1 MVEAVSIMLRKA
13 KWHWLL
19 IGFDMEHLNIDITHL
34 VFANDTIIFCDVNVE
49 QVDKLKM
56 ILLWFELFS
65 GLKINYRK
73 CEIMGVC
80 WEQAEVF
87 SCG

>member
-1 MVEAVSIMLRKA
+1 
-13 KWHWLL
+13 
-19 IGFDMEHLNIDITHL
+19 MEHLNIDITHL

-65 GLKINYRK
+65 RLKINYRK

-80 WEQAEVF
+80 
-87 SCG
+87 

>member
-1 MVEAVSIMLRKA
+1 
-13 KWHWLL
+13 
-19 IGFDMEHLNIDITHL
+19 MEHLNIDITHF

-56 ILLWFELFS
+56 ILLCFELFS
-65 GLKINYRK
+65 GLKINYCK

-80 WEQAEVF
+80 
-87 SCG
+87 